1 MLKIFFKVN
10 DYSRAMNITLLVLRL
25 AITVSML
32 THGLPKLEK
41 VLSGNFN
48 FADPLGLGPTTSL
61 ILTAFAEFL
70 CSVLIGIGLGTRLA
84 AIPLIITMTVILF
97 IVHGDEPIFSH
108 YNVLLYLTGYF
119 ILLISGSG
127 RYSSDYYL
135 PRLISSPR

>member
-10 DYSRAMNITLLVLRL
+10 DYSRVMNITLLVLRL

-41 VLSGNFN
+41 ILSGNFN
-48 FADPLGLGPTTSL
+48 FADPLGLGPTASL
-61 ILTAFAEFL
+61 ILTVFAEFL

-84 AIPLIITMTVILF
+84 AIPLIITMMVIML

-108 YNVLLYLTGYF
+108 YNVLLYLTGYV

-135 PRLISSPR
+135 PRLISSS